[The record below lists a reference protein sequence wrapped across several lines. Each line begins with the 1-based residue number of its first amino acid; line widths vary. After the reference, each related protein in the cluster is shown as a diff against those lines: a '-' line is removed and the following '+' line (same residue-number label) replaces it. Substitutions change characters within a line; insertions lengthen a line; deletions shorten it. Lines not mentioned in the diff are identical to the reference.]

1 MKKKATHTLNFIVYW
16 CLICIP
22 FSVAISPAFTSAF
35 ISLLFT
41 GYFVKKLIN
50 QEKISIKT
58 SIDAPYLVFFLISI
72 ISIYNSI
79 DYSSSIKGI
88 FKLIEACL
96 LYSIFSEEVKDRAHI
111 KKIIF
116 SLIGGLCLAS
126 TNAIWQVLF
135 GYDFIRHHKLIN
147 NIGLMRATG
156 PFPNANVLGVYLAP
170 LTVIAFGLAR
180 YNSSRTKKSALM
192 LILLV
197 SLTALFFTF
206 SRPAALA
213 VMLSIMLVAIF
224 KKDRLV
230 IVMLTVILLI
240 APFIAP
246 KNIKN
251 WAKEVKYNPVIML
264 CNYDRISIYKNTLNM
279 IKYHPITGVG
289 LNTFS
294 KNYLTYKLPEP
305 ENAKTGDTIY
315 AHNNFL
321 HMAGEIGILGLLAF
335 LWLLWRLFVACKS
348 IYSRLDEPDL
358 KNLALCLTAGLF
370 AFLINGLTETNLYY
384 QRVSIMFWYLV
395 GFALS
400 LKKFIKR

>member
-1 MKKKATHTLNFIVYW
+1 MKKIIVNIPGSIVYW

-22 FSVAISPAFTSAF
+22 FSVAVAPAFSSAFVSFLFTFYFAKKFINKEKLAVKTSINTPYLIFFF
-35 ISLLFT
+35 ISL
-41 GYFVKKLIN
+41 V
-50 QEKISIKT
+50 
-58 SIDAPYLVFFLISI
+58 
-72 ISIYNSI
+72 SIYNSI
-79 DYSSSIKGI
+79 DYSSSVRGI

-96 LYSIFSEEVKDRAHI
+96 LYLIFVDEIKDKEQI
-111 KKIIF
+111 KKIVF
-116 SLIGGLCLAS
+116 SLLGGLCLAS
-126 TNAIWQVLF
+126 INSIWQVF
-135 GYDFIRHHKLIN
+135 TGYDFIRHHALIN

-180 YNSSRTKKSALM
+180 YNSRGIKKAILT
-192 LILLV
+192 LILLI
-197 SLTALFFTF
+197 SLTALIFTF
-206 SRPAALA
+206 SRPAALG
-213 VMLSIMLVAIF
+213 VVVSIALMAIF

-230 IVMLTVILLI
+230 IAILAIILLG

-251 WAKEVKYNPVIML
+251 WAKEVKYSPLILM
-264 CNYDRISIYKNTLNM
+264 CNYDRISIYRNSLNM
-279 IKYHPITGVG
+279 IKHNPIIGVG

-294 KNYLTYKLPEP
+294 KNYLAYKLPEAP
-305 ENAKTGDTIY
+305 NGKTGDTIY

-335 LWLLWRLFVACKS
+335 LWLLWRLFAACKN
-348 IYSRLDEPDL
+348 IYRRLDEADL
-358 KNLALCLTAGLF
+358 KNLAFCLAAGMI

-384 QRVSIMFWYLV
+384 QRVSVMFWYLA

-400 LKKFIKR
+400 LNKFTKR

>member
-1 MKKKATHTLNFIVYW
+1 MKKKVIAALNFISYW

-35 ISLLFT
+35 ISFLFT
-41 GYFVKKLIN
+41 SYFAKKFIN
-50 QEKISIKT
+50 KENLAVKT
-58 SIDAPYLVFFLISI
+58 SINAAYLTFFSISLISI
-72 ISIYNSI
+72 FWSI
-79 DYSSSIKGI
+79 DYPSSIRGI

-96 LYSIFSEEVKDRAHI
+96 LYLIFVDEIKDKGHI
-111 KKIIF
+111 KKVVF
-116 SLIGGLCLAS
+116 SLLGGLCLAS
-126 TNAIWQVLF
+126 INSIWQILS
-135 GYDFIRHHKLIN
+135 GYDFIRHHALIN

-170 LTVIAFGLAR
+170 LIVIAFGLVR
-180 YNSSRTKKSALM
+180 YSSQGIKKLILT
-192 LILLV
+192 LILLIA
-197 SLTALFFTF
+197 LTALVFTF

-213 VMLSIMLVAIF
+213 VVISVAILAVL
-224 KKDRLV
+224 KRDRLV
-230 IVMLTVILLI
+230 IVVLLIILLV

-246 KNIKN
+246 KNIKK
-251 WAKEVKYNPVIML
+251 WAQEVKYNPIIML
-264 CNYDRISIYKNTLNM
+264 CNYDRISIYRNTINM
-279 IKYHPITGVG
+279 IKHHPITGVG

-305 ENAKTGDTIY
+305 ANAKTGNTIY

-335 LWLLWRLFVACKS
+335 LWLLWQLLTACKN
-348 IYSRLDEPDL
+348 IYFRLDEADL
-358 KNLALCLTAGLF
+358 KNLALCLTAGLI

-395 GFALS
+395 GFTLS
-400 LKKFIKR
+400 LKKFTKR